1 MKEACKCA
9 LRDFM
14 MERLTQVRF
23 EKKLTQAKF
32 AELLMLDTRSYAAI
46 EKGEYGCCALTLVMY
61 LLYCCDDIDG
71 FFDELR
77 PRIMQVIEAEEKN
90 VSYQKK
96 PTKSIAITSNWAAEK
111 SRKSWGELPESEQ
124 FLPKNFII
132 LIIHYLCIISMEL
145 M

>member
-96 PTKSIAITSNWAAEK
+96 SHEK
-111 SRKSWGELPESEQ
+111 HSDNIKLG
-124 FLPKNFII
+124 
-132 LIIHYLCIISMEL
+132 C
-145 M
+145 

>member
-1 MKEACKCA
+1 MTKACKCA
-9 LRDFM
+9 SRDFL

-61 LLYCCDDIDG
+61 LLFCCDDIDG

-77 PRIMQVIEAEEKN
+77 PRIMQVIETEEKT
-90 VSYQKK
+90 VPYQKK
-96 PTKSIAITSNWAAEK
+96 AHEK
-111 SRKSWGELPESEQ
+111 QHNNIKLG
-124 FLPKNFII
+124 
-132 LIIHYLCIISMEL
+132 C
-145 M
+145 

>member
-23 EKKLTQAKF
+23 EKKMTQAKF

-96 PTKSIAITSNWAAEK
+96 AHEK
-111 SRKSWGELPESEQ
+111 HRDNIKLG
-124 FLPKNFII
+124 
-132 LIIHYLCIISMEL
+132 C
-145 M
+145 

>member
-77 PRIMQVIEAEEKN
+77 PRIMQVCE
-90 VSYQKK
+90 
-96 PTKSIAITSNWAAEK
+96 
-111 SRKSWGELPESEQ
+111 
-124 FLPKNFII
+124 
-132 LIIHYLCIISMEL
+132 C
-145 M
+145 